1 MHNPVVAVAL
11 TAVLASLPCA
21 NAMYTKNSPVLQ
33 LSPKTYNTLIAQS
46 NHTSI
51 VEFYAPWCGH
61 CKTLKPVYEKAAKNL
76 EGLAKVAAVDCD
88 DEANKQFCGAMG
100 VRGFPTLKIVRPG
113 KKSGGNPVVEDYQGP
128 RTATSIVEAV
138 VGKINNHV
146 TRVADKDLDAFLA
159 GDKPKAILFTEK
171 GTTSALLR
179 SLAIDF
185 LDVISFG
192 QIRNKETKAVEKFG
206 IDKFPTFVLIPA
218 GDSEPILYDGEL
230 KKKDM
235 VEFLKQAGQP
245 NPDPAPAKAKSKSKS
260 KSKPKNDKKQQ
271 SGTEPEAEFKE
282 ASETSTSGTA
292 AAETHASTPEVI
304 SITTVTNKEF
314 LTEKCLHSKASTC
327 ILAFIPADGS
337 EDGAKV
343 TASLSHLNTK
353 YVHGHRQLFSFLA
366 VPSQVEG
373 VDAIRKTL
381 GLQADVELVALN
393 GRRTWWRHYQGDF
406 SVESVESWI
415 DTIRMGEG
423 SKQKLPKDVIV
434 QDSEDTSTV
443 AETPGETSTETTP
456 GEKPQEEEVKHE
468 EL

>member
-1 MHNPVVAVAL
+1 
-11 TAVLASLPCA
+11 
-21 NAMYTKNSPVLQ
+21 MYTKNSPVLQ

-61 CKTLKPVYEKAAKNL
+61 CKNLKPAYEKAAKNL

-100 VRGFPTLKIVRPG
+100 VQGFPTLKIVRPG
-113 KKSGGNPVVEDYQGP
+113 KKSGGKPVVEDYQGP
-128 RTATSIVEAV
+128 RTASSIIEAV
-138 VGKINNHV
+138 VNKINNHV

-179 SLAIDF
+179 E
-185 LDVISFG
+185 
-192 QIRNKETKAVEKFG
+192 IRNTETKAVEKFG
-206 IDKFPTFVLIPA
+206 IDKFPTLVLIPA

-245 NPDPAPAKAKSKSKS
+245 NPDPAPAKAKSKSK
-260 KSKPKNDKKQQ
+260 PKNDKKQQ
-271 SGTEPEAEFKE
+271 SSTEPDADVKE
-282 ASETSTSGTA
+282 ATETSTSETA
-292 AAETHASTPEVI
+292 VADTPASTPEVI

-314 LTEKCLHSKASTC
+314 LTEKCLHSKANTC
-327 ILAFIPADGS
+327 ILAFIPVDGS

-373 VDAIRKTL
+373 VDAIRKSL

-393 GRRTWWRHYQGDF
+393 ARRTWWRHYQGDF

-434 QDSEDTSTV
+434 QDSEG
-443 AETPGETSTETTP
+443 TPGETSTETTP
-456 GEKPQEEEVKHE
+456 REKPQEEEVKHE

>member
-1 MHNPVVAVAL
+1 MLNQTTLRYVTHLALSLHQPPSSLRCISLSGPSLSSVV
-11 TAVLASLPCA
+11 S
-21 NAMYTKNSPVLQ
+21 YSSQ
-33 LSPKTYNTLIAQS
+33 
-46 NHTSI
+46 I

-61 CKTLKPVYEKAAKNL
+61 CKNLKPAYEKAAKNL

-100 VRGFPTLKIVRPG
+100 VQGFPTLKIVRPG
-113 KKSGGNPVVEDYQGP
+113 KKSGGRPVVEDYQGP
-128 RTATSIVEAV
+128 RTTTSIVEAV

-159 GDKPKAILFTEK
+159 GDKPKAILFTDK

-206 IDKFPTFVLIPA
+206 IDKFPTFVLIPG
-218 GDSEPILYDGEL
+218 GDSEPVLYDGEL
-230 KKKDM
+230 KKKEM

-245 NPDPAPAKAKSKSKS
+245 NPDPAPAKAKSKSK
-260 KSKPKNDKKQQ
+260 PKNDKKQQ
-271 SGTEPEAEFKE
+271 SGTEPDTGFKE
-282 ASETSTSGTA
+282 EAETSTSETA

-304 SITTVTNKEF
+304 SITTVTNEEF
-314 LTEKCLHSKASTC
+314 LTEKCLHSKANTC

-337 EDGAKV
+337 ENGAKV

-353 YVHGHRQLFSFLA
+353 YLHGHRQLFSFLA
-366 VPSQVEG
+366 VPDQVEG

-381 GLQADVELVALN
+381 GLQADVELVAVN
-393 GRRTWWRHYQGDF
+393 ARRTWWRHYQGDF

-415 DTIRMGEG
+415 DAIRMGEG
-423 SKQKLPKDVIV
+423 SKQKLPKDVVV
-434 QDSEDTSTV
+434 QDSE
-443 AETPGETSTETTP
+443 ETPGETSTETTP
-456 GEKPQEEEVKHE
+456 REKRQEEEEVKHE